1 MSSLKALSVDGSR
14 DEQNKS
20 VVVGKASSLDAVAVN
35 TGNVQKSPVVNLGVL
50 VEFVETILMKR

>member
-35 TGNVQKSPVVNLGVL
+35 NVQKSPVVNLGVL
-50 VEFVETILMKR
+50 VEVVETILMKR